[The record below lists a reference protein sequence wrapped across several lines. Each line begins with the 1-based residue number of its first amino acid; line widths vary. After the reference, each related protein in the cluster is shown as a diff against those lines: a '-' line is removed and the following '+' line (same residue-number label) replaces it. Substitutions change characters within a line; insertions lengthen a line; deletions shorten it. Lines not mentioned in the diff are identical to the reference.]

1 MIRRQLFNSINIELK
16 YLKAK
21 LVDTKDT
28 GDLRK
33 LILQILFCIF
43 MPYVK
48 ILQEENSVSTE
59 NVCKR
64 IRYEKL

>member
-1 MIRRQLFNSINIELK
+1 MSRRQLFNSINFDSK
-16 YLKAK
+16 YLRVK

-33 LILQILFCIF
+33 LILFCIF

-48 ILQEENSVSTE
+48 ILQEENSILTE
-59 NVCKR
+59 TVCKR